1 VNFSLPVSIVR
12 PVDADQLARVGAP
25 PLETTLARVAARSAQ
40 WAVRIGWPAEPG
52 WLDAAGV
59 RERLDGLMAV
69 LGVRY
74 GTTDQTL
81 TGTFFLS
88 TYVRAVVGAALVSLA
103 TERRVPDV
111 SSENLAFRFGPD
123 GMVHELALALPSFAA
138 LPDDRDAGHPDA
150 IILPDLTALRLWL
163 RERLINGHLADLIP
177 LLQVRT
183 RRGPRAL
190 WATASDMCAGVLAIL
205 IEAEGSNQTAAELDA
220 ESRAF
225 LATGPP
231 LIEGPAFCPVTHAG
245 RLAAGWQ
252 RLTCCLKYQLPG
264 YGLCTSCP
272 CVTPEERA
280 RRIRRKLEH

>member
-1 VNFSLPVSIVR
+1 VNFSRSVSVVR

-25 PLETTLARVAARSAQ
+25 PLEATLARVTARSAR

-59 RERLDGLMAV
+59 REQLDRLMAV
-69 LGVRY
+69 IGVRY

-81 TGTFFLS
+81 TGTFFLN
-88 TYVRAVVGAALVSLA
+88 TYVRAVAGAALVSLA

-123 GMVHELALALPSFAA
+123 GTVHQLALALPSFAA
-138 LPDDRDAGHPDA
+138 LPADQDADHPDA
-150 IILPDLTALRLWL
+150 IILPDPTALRLWL
-163 RERLINGHLADLIP
+163 RERLINGHLTDLIP

-190 WATASDMCAGVLAIL
+190 WGTASDMCAGVLAIL
-205 IEAEGSNQTAAELDA
+205 AAVEGSMKTAAALDA

-231 LIEGPAFCPVTHAG
+231 LIEGPAFCPVMHAG
-245 RLAAGWQ
+245 QLAAGWQ
-252 RLTCCLKYQLPG
+252 RLTCCLGYQLPG

-272 CVTPEERA
+272 CVTPGERA
-280 RRIRRKLEH
+280 RRIRRELER